1 MPNNKE
7 LISVIN
13 NAVAT
18 AYATAL
24 IVKTHHWN
32 VKGQNFFVLHKFYDE
47 IYASLIEQADD
58 NAERLRALG
67 EVVKDTPSLV
77 ADTLKN
83 TKTGDFSDT
92 ASAKFIKQQYSAYK
106 KLIATLLEK
115 SLKLED
121 NVTAD
126 KATGQLEAI
135 EKNLWMLDAFLG

>member
-32 VKGQNFFVLHKFYDE
+32 VNGQNFFVLHKFYDE

-83 TKTGDFSDT
+83 TKTSDFSDT
-92 ASAKFIKQQYSAYK
+92 ASAKFVRQQYSAYK
-106 KLIATLLEK
+106 KLITTLLEK